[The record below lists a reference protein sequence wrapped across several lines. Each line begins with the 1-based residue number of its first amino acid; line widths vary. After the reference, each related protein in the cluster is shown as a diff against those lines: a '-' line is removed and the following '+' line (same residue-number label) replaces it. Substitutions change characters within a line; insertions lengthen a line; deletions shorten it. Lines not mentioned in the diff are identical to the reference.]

1 MLFNQKNPKMKSIS
15 DYEENIFH
23 TNKNINKKTKYNIH
37 SKLDVKKIIK

>member
-23 TNKNINKKTKYNIH
+23 TNKNIIKKKNI
-37 SKLDVKKIIK
+37 IFTQN